1 MNALG
6 HGHDAV
12 LLLVVDALHV
22 SQEGIHV
29 EVPLGEVNEVGTV
42 ALHAG
47 QSGSGSQPAGVT
59 AHALDDGHHAGVV
72 HMAVTGDFHDGGG
85 NILGSGS
92 EAGAMIGTGQV
103 VVDGLGHAHD
113 PALIADL
120 VHILGNFVA
129 GVHGVVAAVVE
140 EVTDVVLL
148 EDLQDALIIGVVHIG
163 IGDLIAAGAQ
173 SGRRGVEHML
183 QLSGIFLVHDHQLV
197 VQNALD
203 AVERT
208 VHLGNVGI
216 FQSGLNDAVGGAVND
231 RRGAAG
237 LADDNGTDE
246 SFFRHDSDTSKN
258 RILFG

>member
-12 LLLVVDALHV
+12 LLLVVDALHI
-22 SQEGIHV
+22 SQEGIHI

-47 QSGSGSQPAGVT
+47 QSGSGSQPAG
-59 AHALDDGHHAGVV
+59 AAPHNLHH
-72 HMAVTGDFHDGGG
+72 GD
-85 NILGSGS
+85 SGS
-92 EAGAMIGTGQV
+92 EAGAVIGTGQV
-103 VVDGLGHAHD
+103 VIDGLGHAHD

-173 SGRRGVEHML
+173 GGRRGVEHML

-216 FQSGLNDAVGGAVND
+216 FQSGLDDAVGGAVND

-237 LADDNGTDE
+237 LTDDNGTDE